1 MLVVLVEPIN
11 GILLALEAFSL
22 FSIPV
27 GACGA
32 ETTLPREA
40 EEAKSKARG
49 DATESLVDCPS
60 IRDHA
65 GGKCPSS
72 FPQPRVGLT
81 FGESRF
87 NKCSSF
93 ENINNDDL

>member
-49 DATESLVDCPS
+49 DATESLVDV
-60 IRDHA
+60 
-65 GGKCPSS
+65 
-72 FPQPRVGLT
+72 PRLETMPVASAQAHSLNHGWA
-81 FGESRF
+81 
-87 NKCSSF
+87 
-93 ENINNDDL
+93 